1 MSTKS
6 KIAIALFILQI
17 ISTAGIVI
25 GTSKD
30 YLGALA
36 SAIGLSVFMII
47 AAILVLLDNKEKQ
60 DKINQLNKKYVENKT
75 DNKTAPT
82 LTIIDDEASIDEDKE
97 NIEKSQDILQS
108 NSSDFNKEND
118 DESDDNTEKLTSKE
132 NIIYMIV
139 GIIIAAIIIV
149 SVIVSAINL

>member
-30 YLGALA
+30 YLGAFA
-36 SAIGLSVFMII
+36 SAIGLSIFMII
-47 AAILVLLDNKEKQ
+47 AAVLVLLDNKEKQ

-82 LTIIDDEASIDEDKE
+82 LTIIDDEASIDEDTE
-97 NIEKSQDILQS
+97 NIENNESNDQQS
-108 NSSDFNKEND
+108 NSFKNFIKEN
-118 DESDDNTEKLTSKE
+118 LA
-132 NIIYMIV
+132 
-139 GIIIAAIIIV
+139 GIIIGII
-149 SVIVSAINL
+149 SVICIFSVIIMVVNKS

>member
-30 YLGALA
+30 YLSALA
-36 SAIGLSVFMII
+36 SAIGLSIFMII
-47 AAILVLLDNKEKQ
+47 AAVLVLLDNKEKQ

-97 NIEKSQDILQS
+97 NTENTEATEINDQQS
-108 NSSDFNKEND
+108 DSFKNFIKEN
-118 DESDDNTEKLTSKE
+118 LA
-132 NIIYMIV
+132 
-139 GIIIAAIIIV
+139 GIIIGII
-149 SVIVSAINL
+149 SVICIFSVIIMVVNKS

>member
-36 SAIGLSVFMII
+36 SAIGLSIFMII
-47 AAILVLLDNKEKQ
+47 AAVLVLLDNKEKQ

-82 LTIIDDEASIDEDKE
+82 LTIIDDEASIDEDTE
-97 NIEKSQDILQS
+97 NIENNESNDQQS
-108 NSSDFNKEND
+108 DHLVKENLS
-118 DESDDNTEKLTSKE
+118 DEESKLTPHQE
-132 NIIYMIV
+132 TLLAIGIV
-139 GIIIAAIIIV
+139 LGIPAIIIFFIFIFN
-149 SVIVSAINL
+149 SL

>member
-36 SAIGLSVFMII
+36 SAIGLSIFMII
-47 AAILVLLDNKEKQ
+47 AAVLVLVDNKKMY
-60 DKINQLNKKYVENKT
+60 DKIKESKKESCSIETKNDIKGKKET
-75 DNKTAPT
+75 ERNFLIK
-82 LTIIDDEASIDEDKE
+82 IDDEF
-97 NIEKSQDILQS
+97 NL
-108 NSSDFNKEND
+108 SDFFKNH
-118 DESDDNTEKLTSKE
+118 
-132 NIIYMIV
+132 
-139 GIIIAAIIIV
+139 
-149 SVIVSAINL
+149 

>member
-6 KIAIALFILQI
+6 KIAIVLFVLQI

-36 SAIGLSVFMII
+36 YAVGLSVFMII
-47 AAILVLLDNKEKQ
+47 AAVLVLLDNKEKQ

-75 DNKTAPT
+75 ENKTAPT
-82 LTIIDDEASIDEDKE
+82 LTIIDDEASIDENTENTENTEATEINDQQSDHLVKE
-97 NIEKSQDILQS
+97 NL
-108 NSSDFNKEND
+108 SDE
-118 DESDDNTEKLTSKE
+118 ESKLTPHQE
-132 NIIYMIV
+132 TLLAIGIV
-139 GIIIAAIIIV
+139 LGIPAIIIFFIFIFN
-149 SVIVSAINL
+149 SL

>member
-6 KIAIALFILQI
+6 KIAIVLFVLQI

-36 SAIGLSVFMII
+36 SAIGLSIFMII
-47 AAILVLLDNKEKQ
+47 AAVLVLLDNKEKQ

-82 LTIIDDEASIDEDKE
+82 LTIIDDEASIDEDTE
-97 NIEKSQDILQS
+97 NIENNESNDQQS
-108 NSSDFNKEND
+108 DHLVKENLS
-118 DESDDNTEKLTSKE
+118 DEESKLTPYQE
-132 NIIYMIV
+132 TLLAIGIV
-139 GIIIAAIIIV
+139 LGIPAIIIFFIFIFN
-149 SVIVSAINL
+149 SL

>member
-36 SAIGLSVFMII
+36 SAIGLSIFMII
-47 AAILVLLDNKEKQ
+47 AAVLVLLDNKEKQ

-75 DNKTAPT
+75 ANKTAPT
-82 LTIIDDEASIDEDKE
+82 LTIIDDEASIDENTENTENTEATEINDQQSDHLVKE
-97 NIEKSQDILQS
+97 NL
-108 NSSDFNKEND
+108 SDE
-118 DESDDNTEKLTSKE
+118 ESKLTPHQE
-132 NIIYMIV
+132 TLLAIGIV
-139 GIIIAAIIIV
+139 LGIPAIIIFFIFIFN
-149 SVIVSAINL
+149 SL